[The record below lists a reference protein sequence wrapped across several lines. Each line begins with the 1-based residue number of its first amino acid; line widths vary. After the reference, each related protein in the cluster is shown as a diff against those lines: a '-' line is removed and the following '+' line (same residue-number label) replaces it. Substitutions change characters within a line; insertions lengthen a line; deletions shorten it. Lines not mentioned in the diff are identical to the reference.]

1 MDNRYTMIKDLVT
14 QTCNRL
20 REMGISIDDSVI
32 ETMVQD
38 FHSKDISIDQVKA
51 SVLSMER
58 EQRTKHE
65 VEMVLNNELTIA
77 RNLQNLPVQHKGI
90 TLHNQ
95 DIELMMIATCNNFEE
110 LAVVMDKINVGII
123 PEGFGNGDFVQ
134 YRQTL
139 FDNYINN
146 LTSKNDFF
154 GNKDIEFSRKLEY
167 LSRSGLVTNEEMAE
181 VMRIAKEK
189 KELGNDA
196 IISELTTT
204 FGSEKVHDMLLT
216 IRDFTPVEKS
226 GVKSTSVEYY
236 RSLHTQIKYFHDS
249 ITLDEEG
256 KYGKLIL
263 QDGTFDD
270 RTLRKDLE
278 YIKSLGKTARVNALM
293 FYMDC
298 PEEVYKLE
306 EGHEATRIAREKLTF
321 YVDEVTKV
329 LADYPDVVRSVDV
342 FNELLNRH
350 PMVGDAP
357 YMVRGDIPQN
367 VDSDDFDNINAG
379 WLKHLSVEDICEIL
393 VTARE
398 NLPKVDFMYNDD
410 HLVDPNKL
418 PATIELIRRIQDYSK
433 GLGVQLIDSIGTQL
447 HMDNNISKEELR
459 NMFISLSEIGLP
471 IEITEFDLAMTSNV
485 EGLTDDEIETLRQH
499 KINEIYEVINELK
512 DKCDI
517 RGFTVWSKTDS
528 QNFRVSLANED
539 LIRDGREPITTLHGG
554 AYTEYCLPKS
564 SEISKRIRKQNFNYH
579 GHTSRCG
586 HASSAHESLY
596 VLAAKNMGIKTIG
609 FSDHVAFSPLEYWQQ
624 GKRMHISE
632 VEGYITSIRKLQKNN
647 PDMII
652 RCGFEA
658 EYSPLKVGY
667 LSELRDSSDY
677 MILGQHYVQDGFGI
691 VKSQDNP
698 EYPLIYAESICKAME
713 TGIYDILAHPDY
725 FMLERDTCSTDEKR
739 QLFMENA
746 KKASYMICEKARE
759 MGIPLELNARGMDY
773 ERGIDGEYKYPHSV
787 FWNAAA
793 EVGNEVLFGVDAHYP
808 GHLMHIDDSR
818 EEIAAAIDISKLKLV
833 SDDYDPVLAREKNER
848 LQQAFAETRESSV
861 TAETAMIEM
870 LLNNFEIDGES
881 ELSEQFISNLD
892 SWREQFAENAEAKIK
907 KVDEKLETIERD
919 VKISDTE
926 KQQKRDKYA
935 LRKARIQETLE
946 VRREAIS
953 RCKESVLEAK
963 AIGCSSKEEYVEI
976 IGVLTEAKTE
986 SNPMKIAAAGDRVEA
1001 FKQSKESS
1009 KGSDSL
1015 DGPKT
1020 LVYSDQ
1026 SGNNNGNSGNDSNGG
1041 YASSIN
1047 LLLVIGMLVM
1057 FGLILGFMIK

>member
-14 QTCNRL
+14 QACNRL

-65 VEMVLNNELTIA
+65 VEMVLNSELTIA
-77 RNLQNLPVQHKGI
+77 RNLQNLAVQHKGI

-350 PMVGDAP
+350 PMVGDVP

-398 NLPKVDFMYNDD
+398 NLPTVDFMYNDD

-528 QNFRVSLANED
+528 QNFRVSLANEV

-787 FWNAAA
+787 FWNVAA

-976 IGVLTEAKTE
+976 IGVLTEVKTE

-1009 KGSDSL
+1009 KGNDSL

>member
-14 QTCNRL
+14 QACNRL
-20 REMGISIDDSVI
+20 KEMGISIDDSVI

-77 RNLQNLPVQHKGI
+77 RNLQNLAVQHKGI

-189 KELGNDA
+189 KELGKDA

-298 PEEVYKLE
+298 PEEIYKLE

-350 PMVGDAP
+350 PMVGDVP

-398 NLPKVDFMYNDD
+398 NLPTVDFMYNDD

-528 QNFRVSLANED
+528 QNFRVSLANEV

-1009 KGSDSL
+1009 KGNDSL

>member
-14 QTCNRL
+14 QACSRL
-20 REMGISIDDSVI
+20 KEMGISIDDSVI

-65 VEMVLNNELTIA
+65 VEMVLNSELTIA
-77 RNLQNLPVQHKGI
+77 RNLQNLAVQHKGI

-350 PMVGDAP
+350 PMVGDVP

-418 PATIELIRRIQDYSK
+418 PATIELIKRIQDYSK

-528 QNFRVSLANED
+528 QNFRVSLANEV
-539 LIRDGREPITTLHGG
+539 LIRNGREPITTLHGG

-919 VKISDTE
+919 IKISDTE

-976 IGVLTEAKTE
+976 IGVLTEVKTE

-1057 FGLILGFMIK
+1057 FGLIIGFMIK

>member
-14 QTCNRL
+14 QACSRL
-20 REMGISIDDSVI
+20 KEMGISIDDSLVDA
-32 ETMVQD
+32 MVQD
-38 FHSKDISIDQVKA
+38 FHSKDISIEQVK
-51 SVLSMER
+51 SDVLRMER
-58 EQRTKHE
+58 EQITKRE
-65 VEMVLNNELTIA
+65 VETVLNSELTIA

-95 DIELMMIATCNNFEE
+95 DIELMMIATCNSFEE
-110 LAVVMDKINVGII
+110 LAVVMDKINVGVI

-139 FDNYINN
+139 FNNYIDN
-146 LTSKNDFF
+146 LTTKNDFF
-154 GNKDIEFSRKLEY
+154 RNKDIEFARKLEY

-256 KYGKLIL
+256 KYGKLVL

-270 RTLRKDLE
+270 RTLRKDLD
-278 YIKSLGKTARVNALM
+278 YIKSLRKTARINALM

-298 PEEVYKLE
+298 PKEIYNLE
-306 EGHEATRIAREKLTF
+306 EGNEATRIAREKLTF

-350 PMVGDAP
+350 PMVGEVP

-367 VDSDDFDNINAG
+367 VGDNEFDNVNAG
-379 WLKHLSVEDICEIL
+379 WLKHLTVEDICEVL
-393 VTARE
+393 VTARG

-459 NMFISLSEIGLP
+459 NMFISLSELGLP

-485 EGLTDDEIETLRQH
+485 EGLSDEEIEILRQH
-499 KINEIYEVINELK
+499 KINEVYEVISELK
-512 DKCDI
+512 DKCNI

-528 QNFRVSLANED
+528 QNFRVSLANES
-539 LIRDGREPITTLHGG
+539 LIRDGKETISTLHGG
-554 AYTEYCLPKS
+554 AYTESCLPKS
-564 SEISKRIRKQNFNYH
+564 SEISKKIRKQNFNYH

-586 HASSAHESLY
+586 HASGAHESLY

-632 VEGYITSIRKLQKNN
+632 VDGYIASIRKLQKNN
-647 PDMII
+647 PDMTI

-667 LSELRDSSDY
+667 LSELRESSDY
-677 MILGQHYVQDGFGI
+677 MILGQHYVQSGFG
-691 VKSQDNP
+691 VVESKDNP
-698 EYPLIYAESICKAME
+698 DYPLIYAQSICEAME

-725 FMLERDTCSTDEKR
+725 FMLERDTCSSDER
-739 QLFMENA
+739 RFLFLENA
-746 KKASYMICEKARE
+746 RKASYMICEKARE
-759 MGIPLELNARGMDY
+759 MGIPIELNARGMDY
-773 ERGIDGEYKYPHSV
+773 EKGIDGEYKYPHSI
-787 FWNAAA
+787 FWNVAA
-793 EVGNEVLFGVDAHYP
+793 EVGNEVLFGVDAHHPSHMMY
-808 GHLMHIDDSR
+808 IDDSR
-818 EEIAAAIDISKLKLV
+818 EEIASAIDISKLKLV

-848 LQQAFAETRESSV
+848 LQQAFSETRESSV

-870 LLNNFEIDGES
+870 LLKSFEIDSEQ
-881 ELSEQFISNLD
+881 ELSEQFISGLD
-892 SWREQFAENAEAKIK
+892 SSRENFERNAREKIE
-907 KVDEKLETIERD
+907 KVDKKLSVIESD
-919 VKISDTE
+919 PNISETE
-926 KQQKRDKYA
+926 KQQKKDKYA

-946 VRREAIS
+946 VRGEAIS

-963 AIGCSSKEEYVEI
+963 AIGCSSKDEYVEI
-976 IGVLTEAKTE
+976 VGVLTEKKTE
-986 SNPMKIAAAGDRVEA
+986 SDPIKIAAASDRVED
-1001 FKQSKESS
+1001 FKQSKESAKS
-1009 KGSDSL
+1009 NDSS
-1015 DGPKT
+1015 GAPKT
-1020 LVYSDQ
+1020 LVYSNDQ
-1026 SGNNNGNSGNDSNGG
+1026 SSGGSNSDSTGG
-1041 YASSIN
+1041 YASSVN
-1047 LLLVIGMLVM
+1047 LLLVMGMLIM
-1057 FGLILGFMIK
+1057 FGIILSFMIK

>member
-14 QTCNRL
+14 QACNRL

-77 RNLQNLPVQHKGI
+77 RNLQNLAVQHKGI

-167 LSRSGLVTNEEMAE
+167 LSRSGLVTTEEMAE

-350 PMVGDAP
+350 PMVGDVP

-459 NMFISLSEIGLP
+459 NMFISLSELGLP

-485 EGLTDDEIETLRQH
+485 EGLTDDEIEILRQH

-528 QNFRVSLANED
+528 QNFRVSLTNEF

-725 FMLERDTCSTDEKR
+725 FMLERDTCSTDDKR

-919 VKISDTE
+919 IKISDTE

-976 IGVLTEAKTE
+976 IGVLTEVKTE

>member
-14 QTCNRL
+14 QACNRL

-298 PEEVYKLE
+298 PEEIYKLE

-350 PMVGDAP
+350 PIVGDVP

-459 NMFISLSEIGLP
+459 NMFISLSELGLP

-485 EGLTDDEIETLRQH
+485 EGLTDDEIETLRQY

-528 QNFRVSLANED
+528 QNFRVSLANEG

-746 KKASYMICEKARE
+746 KKASYMICERARE

-870 LLNNFEIDGES
+870 LLNNFEIDSES

-926 KQQKRDKYA
+926 KQLKRDKYA

-976 IGVLTEAKTE
+976 IGVLTEVKTE